1 MPRRGGVLIGDPP
14 LGRSVRILPALRRDE
29 AGESMLKGVRHGGL
43 LQDILDAASSLG
55 EGHPNGSTNRE

>member
-1 MPRRGGVLIGDPP
+1 
-14 LGRSVRILPALRRDE
+14 
-29 AGESMLKGVRHGGL
+29 MLKGVRHGGL